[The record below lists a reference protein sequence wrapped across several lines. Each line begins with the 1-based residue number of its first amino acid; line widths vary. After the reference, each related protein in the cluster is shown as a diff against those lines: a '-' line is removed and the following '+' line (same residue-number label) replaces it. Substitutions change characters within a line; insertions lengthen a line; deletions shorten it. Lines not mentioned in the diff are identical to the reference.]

1 MLGRLLSTLIAIPLA
16 LLFVVFAISNRD
28 PVTLA
33 LWPLNLTLTVP
44 VYLFGLGM
52 LFIGFVAGGLVTWA
66 AGGRQRRRARTLAS
80 KNDWLE
86 WEVRDLKRRMQR
98 TAERERAQRTT
109 TALPASAEPEGQPK
123 RVLVEAG

>member
-28 PVTLA
+28 VVTLA
-33 LWPLNLTLTVP
+33 LWPINHTLTLP
-44 VYLFGLGM
+44 VYLLGLGV
-52 LFIGFVAGGLVTWA
+52 LFVGFVAGGLVAWA

-98 TAERERAQRTT
+98 AAERDRSQPAVA
-109 TALPASAEPEGQPK
+109 ALPASVEPDTQPK
-123 RVLVEAG
+123 RALVETG

>member
-1 MLGRLLSTLIAIPLA
+1 MIGRLLSTLIAIPLA

-28 PVTLA
+28 LMTLA
-33 LWPLNLTLTVP
+33 LWPINYTLTLP
-44 VYLFGLGM
+44 IYLFGLGA
-52 LFIGFVAGGLVTWA
+52 LFVGFVAGGLVAWS

-98 TAERERAQRTT
+98 SAERERAQRAAP
-109 TALPASAEPEGQPK
+109 ALAAAPEAETQPK
-123 RVLVEAG
+123 RALVEAG